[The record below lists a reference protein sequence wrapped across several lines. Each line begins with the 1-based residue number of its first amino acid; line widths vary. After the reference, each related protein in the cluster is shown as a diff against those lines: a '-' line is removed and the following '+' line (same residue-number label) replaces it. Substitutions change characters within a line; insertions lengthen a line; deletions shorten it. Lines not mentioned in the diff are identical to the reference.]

1 MQSRR
6 LGVLGSVVGLVLAAA
21 GVQGCDLFGQTSCF
35 VAGTR
40 VKTPRGD
47 VAIEELAVG
56 DEVLSFRTTDG
67 ALVVR
72 EVTHLL
78 RAVVDDVRE
87 LAIGEDITITTTD
100 EHPFW
105 DAERRRWVVARDLA
119 EGTVVVYAGSDGHT
133 APRVVRSNRAERRP
147 ETAVFNLTVR
157 GPEHTY
163 FANGI
168 VVHNKSIAC
177 TDCQSPSPPP
187 TEDAG
192 PSSYALTI
200 KDLVPSIRIA
210 RSELE
215 RQPVIH
221 LGEALLVDLPQR
233 TITIDAGSSYYP
245 TGTIGL
251 IDGPKTTATASA
263 SIVSFDGRRQ
273 YLVIGSGSATIRRGS
288 EGQPE
293 IVAASADTRVLYVD
307 TDIPPLCKGGAV
319 PVLEAKLFWTSPPHS
334 DVKHTITSQEWD
346 ASSACIAVAF
356 EDGAK
361 VSACLPKEAW
371 PFELGDVVTIP
382 VNGRDERRLEIH
394 GPDAHHDML
403 ALERGEVLPESDS
416 DPRRVPVRADL
427 MLLVLEPE
435 PSCRVVDRTCG
446 TSRVPA
452 RVTTYEDGNR
462 KELQFGVPFG
472 ADPQGIERRWI
483 LSAWTEPVSSTDC
496 APKEQPP
503 SPAGASAEIVMRI
516 KQPRL

>member
-6 LGVLGSVVGLVLAAA
+6 LGVLGSVVGLVVAAA
-21 GVQGCDLFGQTSCF
+21 STQGCDLFGQTSCF

-47 VAIEELAVG
+47 VAIEDLAVG
-56 DEVLSFRTTDG
+56 DDVISFRTSDG

-87 LAIGEDITITTTD
+87 LAIGDDITITTTD

-105 DAERRRWVVARDLA
+105 DAERGRWVVARDLA
-119 EGTVVVYAGSDGHT
+119 EGTVVVYAGADGRT
-133 APRVVRSNRAERRP
+133 APRVVRSNRAARRP

-168 VVHNKSIAC
+168 AVHNKSMAC
-177 TDCQSPSPPP
+177 PECKPPSPPP
-187 TEDAG
+187 AEDAG
-192 PSSYALTI
+192 PSSYAMTI

-210 RSELE
+210 RSEYE
-215 RQPVIH
+215 RQAVVH
-221 LGEALLVDLPQR
+221 LGPALLADLPER
-233 TITIDAGSSYYP
+233 SIVVDAGSSYYP
-245 TGTIGL
+245 TGTVGV
-251 IDGPKTTATASA
+251 IDGPKKTSTASA
-263 SIVSFDGRRQ
+263 SIVSFGKSQ
-273 YLVIGSGSATIRRGS
+273 YLVIGSGAATVRRGS
-288 EGQPE
+288 GGQPE
-293 IVAASADTRVLYVD
+293 IVAASPDTYVVYVD
-307 TDIPPLCKGGAV
+307 TEIPPLCKGGAV
-319 PVLEAKLFWTSPPHS
+319 KVLEPKLSWASPPHS
-334 DVKHTITSQEWD
+334 DVKHTIASQEWD
-346 ASSACIAVAF
+346 AGSSCIAVAF

-394 GPDAHHDML
+394 GPDEHHDML
-403 ALERGEVLPESDS
+403 ALERGELLP
-416 DPRRVPVRADL
+416 DPTVIAVRADL

-452 RVTTYEDGNR
+452 RVTTYEGGQR
-462 KELQFGVPFG
+462 TEIQFGVPFG
-472 ADPQGIERRWI
+472 TDPMGIERRWI
-483 LSAWTEPVSSTDC
+483 MSAWTEPVSSSDC
-496 APKEQPP
+496 APTEQPP
-503 SPAGASAEIVMRI
+503 SPPGATAEIVMRI
-516 KQPRL
+516 KQPRF